1 MEAMRTMIERKN
13 FATKYGL
20 RIQRPVLDLLKHE
33 RSLQTPLDVYHITAG
48 KVQRLL
54 NITVDL
60 LTQDG
65 KCTFVSTWKNFEY
78 PKQWQKL
85 PNPVYHHD
93 SFMMSDCIRLSMM
106 MPFILD
112 WFLCHNYIKNT
123 NLTMIQQRCNV
134 SQKDTAAKLVV
145 KCWSV
150 VAETMTIVFKKT
162 YSENDYILLYKQLK
176 EEMEILLKVSNYY
189 IKKIFF

>member
-1 MEAMRTMIERKN
+1 LLAGKM
-13 FATKYGL
+13 G
-20 RIQRPVLDLLKHE
+20 QLDLESGINTLDLYQE
-33 RSLQTPLDVYHITAG
+33 RLRNILG
-48 KVQRLL
+48 GLL
-54 NITVDL
+54 EYLFRFLPQNPHFCRSNITVDL

-65 KCTFVSTWKNFEY
+65 KCAFVSTWKNFEY

-85 PNPVYHHD
+85 PNPVYYHD
-93 SFMMSDCIRLSMM
+93 SFMMSDCICLSMM

-112 WFLCHNYIKNT
+112 RFLCHNYIKNT

-134 SQKDTAAKLVV
+134 SRKDTAAKLVV

-176 EEMEILLKVSNYY
+176 EEMEILSKVSNYY
-189 IKKIFF
+189 IMKIFF